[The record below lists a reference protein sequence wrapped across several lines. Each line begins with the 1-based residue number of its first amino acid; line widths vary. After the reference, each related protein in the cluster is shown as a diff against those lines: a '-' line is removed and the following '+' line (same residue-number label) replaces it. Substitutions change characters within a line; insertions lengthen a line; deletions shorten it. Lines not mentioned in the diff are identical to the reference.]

1 MIKKYKHM
9 REDFSESD
17 FTPDEQE
24 IINSQDDIPDGFF
37 DDALDIEDDDI
48 WDDDTYVGDDDDI
61 HLNNI
66 ADSDDDM
73 PEDFFDD
80 FDGFDE
86 DDVIDVED
94 PEYWENSK
102 EIDPKD
108 FDLEDNPDAGAK
120 WIGLAASEDFD
131 DDTFTSEEH
140 SEAFHNAAR
149 KAMDPAHSDDFRRI
163 ISLEDMEESKR
174 KVRKNR
180 LKENIEDWDDDDVM
194 TYDGDEME
202 DWDWEA
208 YNDRYGGA
216 SPHQEMSDHLADCF
230 PTRDS
235 EYQNDEGKYDPF
247 TYTQMGDGEGGLGK
261 RTKSAAY
268 AYELSGGDY
277 APTFD
282 DGTVLGGNF
291 DNDEADKSDE
301 EFAMSDNADLD
312 AWVRESKKVKKNR
325 LKEDSAF
332 FCSNKPKD
340 ENRDLP
346 EWVYQKFGKIY
357 ESCRK

>member
-17 FTPDEQE
+17 FTPEEQE
-24 IINSQDDIPDGFF
+24 IIDSQDDMPDGFF
-37 DDALDIEDDDI
+37 DDGLDIEDDDI

-66 ADSDDDM
+66 ADSDDDI
-73 PEDFFDD
+73 PDDFFDVY
-80 FDGFDE
+80 DGFDE

-94 PEYWENSK
+94 SEYWSNSK

-180 LKENIEDWDDDDVM
+180 LKE
-194 TYDGDEME
+194 
-202 DWDWEA
+202 
-208 YNDRYGGA
+208 
-216 SPHQEMSDHLADCF
+216 
-230 PTRDS
+230 
-235 EYQNDEGKYDPF
+235 
-247 TYTQMGDGEGGLGK
+247 
-261 RTKSAAY
+261 
-268 AYELSGGDY
+268 
-277 APTFD
+277 
-282 DGTVLGGNF
+282 
-291 DNDEADKSDE
+291 
-301 EFAMSDNADLD
+301 
-312 AWVRESKKVKKNR
+312 
-325 LKEDSAF
+325 DSAF